1 MAGWPTPMAGSPG
14 TDTYNPAGNTD
25 SSRKTV
31 ALVGWN
37 TPTVNDAT
45 GKGYTYDRG
54 DKTRPRLANVALVA
68 GWNTPRAT
76 DESNGGPNQA
86 GGALPADAAKAM
98 PVGGWVTPSSRDWK
112 DTPGMATTATN
123 PDGSTR
129 TKLDQLPRQAQL
141 VSGWATPSA
150 SDEKWR
156 YSTPEAALRRMAS
169 GKQVSLEAQANTAP
183 GPTTTSSPAQTEKRA
198 ALAPAFSL
206 WLMGFP
212 PEWESCAPLATRS
225 SRKSRQSS

>member
-1 MAGWPTPMAGSPG
+1 MAGSPG

-76 DESNGGPNQA
+76 DGSNGGPNQA
-86 GGALPADAAKAM
+86 GGALPADAARAM
-98 PVGGWVTPSSRDWK
+98 PVSGWVTPSTRDWK
-112 DTPGMATTATN
+112 DTPGMARTGTN

-129 TKLDQLPRQAQL
+129 TRLDQLPRQAQL
-141 VSGWATPSA
+141 
-150 SDEKWR
+150 
-156 YSTPEAALRRMAS
+156 
-169 GKQVSLEAQANTAP
+169 TAP

-206 WLMGFP
+206 WLMRFP